1 MRKPSLLLAAV
12 ILLLIGLWSVH
23 RLQQPAT
30 PRFNPALGQGTVYVP
45 PSREAAPAAAAGTSS
60 SLPGFLPAEARD
72 TVVLIRRGGP
82 FTHRQDGS
90 VFGNREGRLPRQ
102 PRGWYHEYTVE
113 TPGSHDRGAR
123 RIVTGGTPPSEWYY
137 SDDHYGSF
145 RRFDVDAGA
154 QP

>member
-1 MRKPSLLLAAV
+1 M
-12 ILLLIGLWSVH
+12 
-23 RLQQPAT
+23 
-30 PRFNPALGQGTVYVP
+30 P
-45 PSREAAPAAAAGTSS
+45 PSREATPAAAADTSD
-60 SLPGFLPAEARD
+60 SLPAFLPAEARD
-72 TVVLIRRGGP
+72 TVALILRGGP
-82 FTHRQDGS
+82 FVHRQDGS

-113 TPGSHDRGAR
+113 TPGARDRGAR

-145 RRFDVDAGA
+145 RRFDVDAEA

>member
-12 ILLLIGLWSVH
+12 ILLLIGLWSIH
-23 RLQQPAT
+23 RLQQPAA
-30 PRFNPALGQGTVYVP
+30 PRFNPALGQGAVYVP
-45 PSREAAPAAAAGTSS
+45 PSREAAPAAGASTA
-60 SLPGFLPAEARD
+60 LPAFLPVEARD
-72 TVVLIRRGGP
+72 TIALIQRAGP

-113 TPGSHDRGAR
+113 TPGSRDRGAR
-123 RIVTGGTPPSEWYY
+123 RIVTGGTPPSQWYY
-137 SDDHYGSF
+137 SDDHYDSF
-145 RRFDVDAGA
+145 RRFDVDTGA